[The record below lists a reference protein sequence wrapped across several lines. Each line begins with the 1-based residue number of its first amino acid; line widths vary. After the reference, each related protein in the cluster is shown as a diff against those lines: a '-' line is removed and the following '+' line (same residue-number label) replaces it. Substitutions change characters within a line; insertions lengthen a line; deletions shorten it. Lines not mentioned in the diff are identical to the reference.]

1 MRMDETARTRD
12 ALVIG
17 GGPAGLSAAIAL
29 GRACRSVAVFD
40 RERPGRC
47 DRPQINH
54 NYLGFPEGIA
64 AADLVALGQKQAA
77 RYGAELI
84 DREVVRLQRDGNR
97 FLAETDDGALAAG
110 WGVILATGVS
120 DRWPRFPGYEQFIG
134 VTMHWCIVCDG
145 YEMQGQRVVLVGNDA
160 ETAETAMQMQ
170 RYTPD
175 VAIVANAGALGMDA
189 ATTARLERCGIPLHV
204 DRIAGATAR
213 APGRF
218 ATLELERGGSLPLD
232 HLFSEQGADPNTALA
247 RALGVATNDAGYIIV
262 DTEGRTS
269 LPRVY
274 AAGDVT
280 RLFAHQLATAVHE
293 GATAASSLRYDL
305 WQAEQRAAEQ
315 VARAGG

>member
-1 MRMDETARTRD
+1 MDETARRRD

-29 GRACRSVAVFD
+29 GRACRSATVFD

-47 DRPQINH
+47 DRPQINY
-54 NYLGFPEGIA
+54 NYLGFPDGIPA
-64 AADLVALGQKQAA
+64 AELVKLGQRQAE
-77 RYGAELI
+77 RFGAELI
-84 DREVVRLQRDGNR
+84 DREVTRLQRDGNR
-97 FLAETDDGALAAG
+97 FLAELDDGTLAAG
-110 WGVILATGVS
+110 WGVILATGVR
-120 DRWPRFPGYEQFIG
+120 DRWPRFPGYEEYIG

-170 RYTPD
+170 RYTSD
-175 VAIVANAGALGMDA
+175 VAIVTNTGALGMDA
-189 ATTARLERCGIPLHV
+189 GTAARLERCGIPLHV

-213 APGRF
+213 EPGRF
-218 ATLELERGGSLPLD
+218 ATLRLERGAELPLD
-232 HLFSEQGADPNTALA
+232 HLFSEQGADPNAALA
-247 RALGVATNDAGYIIV
+247 HALGVATNDAGYIIV

-280 RLFAHQLATAVHE
+280 RLFAHQIATAVHE

-305 WQAEQRAAEQ
+305 WEAERRAAEQ
-315 VARAGG
+315 VASAGD